1 MSDEEQNEFE
11 ENGGVLYCSVMVQG
25 YLMPDGTYTFR
36 TSLGADDAD
45 VPLSTYLGHLELAKL
60 ALIEQAGGISD
71 DD

>member
-1 MSDEEQNEFE
+1 MTEWEEH
-11 ENGGVLYCSVMVQG
+11 GGVLYCSILVRA
-25 YLMPDGTYTFR
+25 YLMPDGSFTFS
-36 TSLGADDAD
+36 TNVGESDAD